1 MECGL
6 TPEEISVMKFAF
18 GFVIGTVLGIIAGDL
33 VHLVRY
39 LWNKRLLRK

>member
-6 TPEEISVMKFAF
+6 TPDEIWFMKFAF
-18 GFVIGTVLGIIAGDL
+18 GFVIGTVLGIIAGNL
-33 VHLVRY
+33 VDLVRY

>member
-6 TPEEISVMKFAF
+6 TPDEIWFMKFAF

-33 VHLVRY
+33 VDLVRY